1 LTDTANLLIS
11 GLGLGAVYALIAIGY
26 NIIFASTNVLNF
38 AQGDLVMCGTFAGLE
53 CLAVLHWHPLV
64 ALVAAVAVGIVIGVI
79 EEALAVR
86 PAIRRNRNATG
97 WVLATLGVSI
107 VLEALS
113 SFAFGDRLQYVPD
126 FLPIGVIKIY
136 GLFIIPQLVLI
147 IGCAIL
153 LTVVLVWFYRNTRLG
168 QALGA
173 IAQDREAAAMR
184 GIPVARL
191 AALAFGLG
199 AGVAGLAGFMTGPLT
214 GAYPLV
220 GLLFAFK
227 GFIAAALGG
236 IPSIQG
242 GLAGGLF
249 LGIVE
254 VLAGRFVGNYLQ
266 IPVIVLALLA
276 LLSVRPHGLIKTSSV
291 RDV

>member
-1 LTDTANLLIS
+1 MTDAVNLLIS

-38 AQGDLVMCGTFAGLE
+38 AQGDLVMVGTFVGFVMLTGQ
-53 CLAVLHWHPLV
+53 WHPIL
-64 ALVAAVAVGIVIGVI
+64 ALAVAVAAGVLFGMI
-79 EEALAVR
+79 EERVAVR
-86 PAIRRNRNATG
+86 PAIRRSPSATG

-107 VLEALS
+107 TLEALA
-113 SFAFGDRLQYVPD
+113 SFIFGDRLQYVPD
-126 FLPIGVIKIY
+126 FISAGAIQFN
-136 GLFIIPQLVLI
+136 GLFIIPQLVLVVS
-147 IGCAIL
+147 CAVG
-153 LTVVLVWFYRNTRLG
+153 LTVLLSWFYRRSRVG

-173 IAQDREAAAMR
+173 IAQDREAAALR

-191 AALAFGLG
+191 AALAFGIG
-199 AGVAGLAGFMTGPLT
+199 AGVAALAGFLTGPLT

-236 IPSIQG
+236 IPSIHG
-242 GLAGGLF
+242 GLIGGLL
-249 LGIVE
+249 LGLVE
-254 VLAGRFVGNYLQ
+254 VVAGRFVGNYLQ
-266 IPVIVLALLA
+266 VPIIVLTLLL
-276 LLSVRPHGLIKTSSV
+276 LLSLRPHGLIAATSA